1 MARAAKVVA
10 SPPAKPA
17 KELIAH
23 WLLTTL
29 KITGARYTVAKVIA
43 ASCRSA
49 TEPATTGEAC
59 EVPPISLYVLRGVVL
74 RFGAFDRTQ
83 RTLVPIVATVRSDRD
98 RLRER
103 LARLSEPGSEGP
115 GDHR

>member
-1 MARAAKVVA
+1 MPAIVA
-10 SPPAKPA
+10 IIALLA
-17 KELIAH
+17 VGGTIALIV
-23 WLLTTL
+23 LS
-29 KITGARYTVAKVIA
+29 GR
-43 ASCRSA
+43 
-49 TEPATTGEAC
+49 
-59 EVPPISLYVLRGVVL
+59 LRGEMDDL
-74 RFGAFDRTQ
+74 FGAFDRTQ